1 MTGSSMTCTT
11 FAASLSGWIDA
22 ELGEALAREMRRHA
36 DSCSACGSL
45 ERSLRD
51 LTAALRDLPREDAP
65 APGAW
70 PAIEARILRER
81 TTSPTTRW
89 LAFAAVLV
97 LVLLGGW
104 IASRHAS
111 IQAPPTAA
119 PVASAPSV
127 PPVLASADATLLE
140 ARSALDEVL
149 AARSTRLSPETIRAL
164 AASLAE
170 MESATRKIR
179 DALAKDPSNKEL
191 QQMLVASHRRQL
203 SVMRDVTILAARQDK
218 TPTPETAQ

>member
-1 MTGSSMTCTT
+1 MTCTT

-45 ERSLRD
+45 ERSLRE

-81 TTSPTTRW
+81 GTTSPKTRW
-89 LAFAAVLV
+89 LAFAAALV

-111 IQAPPTAA
+111 IEAPPTAV
-119 PVASAPSV
+119 PVASAPSL

-203 SVMRDVTILAARQDK
+203 SVMRDVTILAARQDR
-218 TPTPETAQ
+218 TPTPEAAQ